1 MMKRILSLLLLAVM
15 LCLALASCGE
25 TDLDKSKDYLK
36 NNPLV
41 DNNPK
46 ETLTFCLVTDTAID
60 NAALLA
66 MQAAF
71 NKVLEVSDRTHLQ
84 FVNWTTAE
92 YETKLNEKL
101 AAVKAARESAT
112 SGGTTTPIKSN
123 EYPRVL
129 DTQFD
134 IILVTSYEM
143 MASLIASEQVAD
155 LTELMEKKYY
165 GLLKNEGVTASF
177 LTSAELDGKT
187 YGVPNCN
194 VLGEYTY
201 LLVDKAYAEHYG
213 YLTSNPFTD
222 WESTE
227 ALRSSIKNASS
238 ESDFHYSFTED
249 QYDVNAP
256 VRLVKGSYA
265 DRTTYGAEY
274 YLYVEETPIVD
285 KSELF
290 KSMLA
295 VSSYSIDVARA
306 MEIIYEINTDKTL
319 RTILEYGIENDTYDL
334 ENGIV
339 TLNDT
344 SAYKYAVNPLYT
356 GNVFALYP
364 TAATKNL
371 VDDWKKH
378 NSEITFVDDIT
389 PPPAQDAE

>member
-1 MMKRILSLLLLAVM
+1 MMKRIFSLLLLVSM

-25 TDLDKSKDYLK
+25 TDLDKSKEYLEK
-36 NNPLV
+36 NPLV
-41 DNNPK
+41 DSNPK

-66 MQAAF
+66 MQASF
-71 NKVLEVSDRTHLQ
+71 NKLLEVSDRTHLQ

-92 YETKLNEKL
+92 YAAKLNEKL

-112 SGGTTTPIKSN
+112 AGGTATPSKKN

-143 MASLIASEQVAD
+143 LTSLIQSEQIAD
-155 LTELMEKKYY
+155 LTDLMDKKYY
-165 GLLKNEGVTASF
+165 GLLKNDGVTASF
-177 LTSAELDGKT
+177 LTSAKVDGKT

-213 YLTSNPFTD
+213 YLISTDFTD
-222 WESTE
+222 WESTA
-227 ALRSSIKNASS
+227 ALRAAIEAAPA
-238 ESDFHYSFTED
+238 EGAYHYDFAED
-249 QYDVNAP
+249 PYDVDAP

-265 DRTTYGAEY
+265 DRTVYGSGC
-274 YLYVEETPIVD
+274 YLYVEEKPIVN

-295 VSSYSIDVARA
+295 VSSYSVDVSRA
-306 MEIIYEINTDKTL
+306 MEIIYEINTDKAL
-319 RTILEYGIENDTYDL
+319 RTILEYGVENTTYEL
-334 ENGIV
+334 NNGIV
-339 TLNDT
+339 TLKDN
-344 SAYKYAVNPLYT
+344 SAYAYAVNPLYT

-364 TAATKNL
+364 TAATKDL
-371 VDDWKKH
+371 VAGWRIH
-378 NSEITFVDDIT
+378 NAEITFVDDIT
-389 PPPAQDAE
+389 PPAAQ